1 MSQAR
6 IMYDMT
12 VRQVREGLEEMKTVI
27 VPIGV
32 VEQHGY
38 HLPLS
43 VDIHNAVE
51 IARGASDET
60 GCFVAPPTHYNFS
73 GGTLPGT
80 INLSP
85 QVFSLVLTDICRS
98 LSVQGFKNIILL
110 MGHGGT
116 EAGRAVSDAAENL
129 QRLDPR
135 MAGTAIAVV
144 PFWELSPTYMKSFE
158 EKDFHAGRYETSLML
173 YWKPEL
179 VRMDE
184 ARLDSPEMVQMMQA
198 DQDAFLVKHKDV
210 DNKFVIPRLAQHP
223 GIEVGVMG
231 NYNGASAEFG
241 QEIAMECIG
250 ALADIVRQMERENG
264 VR

>member
-1 MSQAR
+1 MSKAR
-6 IMYDMT
+6 IMYNMT
-12 VRQVREGLEEMKTVI
+12 VRHVREGLKEMKTVI

-51 IARGASDET
+51 IGRRASEET
-60 GCFVAPPTHYNFS
+60 GCFMAPPVHYNFS

-98 LSVQGFKNIILL
+98 LSIQGFKNIILL

-116 EAGRAVSDAAENL
+116 EAGRAVTDAAENL

-144 PFWELSPTYMKSFE
+144 PFWELSPSYLKSTE
-158 EKDFHAGRYETSLML
+158 DKDFHAGRYETSLML

-184 ARLDSPEMVQMMQA
+184 ACLDSPETVRMMRT
-198 DQDAFLVKHKDV
+198 DQDAFLVKHKEV
-210 DNKFVIPRLAQHP
+210 DNRFVVPRLAQHP
-223 GIEVGVMG
+223 DIEVGVMG
-231 NYNGASAEFG
+231 DYNGASAEFG
-241 QEIAMECIG
+241 EKMAMECVDG
-250 ALADIVRQMERENG
+250 LSDIIRQI
-264 VR
+264 